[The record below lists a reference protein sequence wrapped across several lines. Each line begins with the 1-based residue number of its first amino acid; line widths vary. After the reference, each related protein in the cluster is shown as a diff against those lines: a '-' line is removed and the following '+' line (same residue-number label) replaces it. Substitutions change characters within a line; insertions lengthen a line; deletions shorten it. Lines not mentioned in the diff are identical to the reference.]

1 MRLPLSRITALV
13 ALCAAMSTVVVLS
26 APRAGSGNR
35 ERDRIVRLTR
45 GGLQRFDAADTL
57 GHDFEDMES
66 VAADAADAP
75 LATDQLS
82 VHAPPG
88 AAAMLSAGPIVGPP
102 GDFALLPHQAS
113 PSLVLARPPHPHRGR
128 APPHT
133 L

>member
-1 MRLPLSRITALV
+1 RITALV

-88 AAAMLSAGPIVGPP
+88 AAAMLSAGPTVGPP
-102 GDFALLPHQAS
+102 GDTAPSTTPAS
-113 PSLVLARPPHPHRGR
+113 PSPCPRRPP
-128 APPHT
+128 PPLWVHD
-133 L
+133 